1 MKNVTM
7 PNDKKGLDLKSL
19 LSSLA
24 WQQRNLP
31 WVLVALAVLAL
42 DLITKAW
49 VSGSLDYGQR
59 IQVLPVFDLVL
70 LHNPGAAFSFLAEAG
85 GWQRVFFVVLG
96 VFASLFLWGWMNRL
110 QPQEKLTA
118 LALALILG
126 GALGNLH
133 DRILHGYVVDFL
145 AFHWN
150 HNYFPAFNIADAGIS
165 VGAALIIW
173 LAFFGK
179 EGKT

>member
-1 MKNVTM
+1 MAPVKIAAM
-7 PNDKKGLDLKSL
+7 PKLKEL

-31 WVLVALAVLAL
+31 WVLVAVAVIAL
-42 DLITKAW
+42 DLISKAW
-49 VSGSLDYGQR
+49 VSNSLDYGQR
-59 IQVLPVFDLVL
+59 IEVLPVFDLVL
-70 LHNPGAAFSFLAEAG
+70 LHNPGAAFSFLADAG
-85 GWQRVFFVVLG
+85 GWQRTFFVVLG
-96 VFASLFLWGWMNRL
+96 IFASLFLWGWMNRL
-110 QPQEKLTA
+110 KPNEKLTA

-150 HNYFPAFNIADAGIS
+150 HHYFPAFNIADAGIT

-179 EGKT
+179 EGKERQ